1 MLGITLP
8 PEPDSAM
15 SVTELQALIYLL
27 EDPDEGIY
35 TTVKQEL
42 EKIGEAAVPP
52 LRRALEEE
60 GHGTMFVVRAKAL
73 LDQLSTEEVRSLF
86 ADWIESADHVVA
98 EALVLINRY
107 VDPTA
112 GNSELKEALGRIR
125 QDIWLELNDDMT
137 ALEQVRVINRI
148 FFEHHGFEGTR
159 GGAARPNHALPSE
172 VVSQRKGNSL
182 ALGAVYLAMAQEL
195 ELPIHGVNLP
205 NHFILA
211 YCDGG
216 HLGELTEAGGP
227 GSVLFY
233 INPFNKGGV
242 IHPDE
247 VNAFLG
253 HLDLPVDQRHC
264 GPCHPIDVVRRLIG
278 NLAYAFERQEDLEQA
293 ERMRELLFFVEGC
306 SAHQGAESAE

>member
-1 MLGITLP
+1 M
-8 PEPDSAM
+8 
-15 SVTELQALIYLL
+15 
-27 EDPDEGIY
+27 
-35 TTVKQEL
+35 
-42 EKIGEAAVPP
+42 
-52 LRRALEEE
+52 
-60 GHGTMFVVRAKAL
+60 
-73 LDQLSTEEVRSLF
+73 
-86 ADWIESADHVVA
+86 
-98 EALVLINRY
+98 
-107 VDPTA
+107 
-112 GNSELKEALGRIR
+112 
-125 QDIWLELNDDMT
+125 
-137 ALEQVRVINRI
+137 
-148 FFEHHGFEGTR
+148 
-159 GGAARPNHALPSE
+159 
-172 VVSQRKGNSL
+172 VSQRKGNSL

-195 ELPIHGVNLP
+195 HLPIHGVNLP

-216 HLGELTEAGGP
+216 HLGEFTESGGP

-253 HLDLPVDQRHC
+253 PLDLPVDQRHC

-306 SAHQGAESAE
+306 SAPQGAERAE